1 MGKIKT
7 SPTSKSD
14 QSHFP
19 FFIDA
24 ERTYEYVEP
33 GAEDHDTWI
42 SQPGS
47 GLDKT

>member
-14 QSHFP
+14 QSHFS

-24 ERTYEYVEP
+24 ETTYEYVKP